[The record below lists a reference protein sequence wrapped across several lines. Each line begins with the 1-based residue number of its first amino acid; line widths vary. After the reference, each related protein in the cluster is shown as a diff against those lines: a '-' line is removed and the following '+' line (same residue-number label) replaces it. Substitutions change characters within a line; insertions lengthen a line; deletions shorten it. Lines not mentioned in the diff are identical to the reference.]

1 MEFKGYE
8 RPNGQVG
15 VRNTVLVIAVCDC
28 GEPAAQ
34 QMVKGIEG
42 AVAVTQ
48 YHGCIAIEV
57 VPVLVGAAINPNVYG
72 TVLVAMGCEGLRA
85 ELIAEQIAVSGKP
98 IEIVNIQAIGT
109 TRSAI
114 AKGREIVQRMVSE
127 AEKQQRKP
135 FDISKLA
142 VAVKCGGSDA
152 TSGIAAN
159 PAIGIMSD
167 MMVDAGARVV
177 MIEPIEAIGAEEELA
192 ARAINDQ
199 VRKDV
204 LAWVGDE
211 EKRWTVPGAAVDFM
225 CGGNVKGGLTTLEE
239 KSLGAVHKSGHRPI
253 SGVLQATTTRLDHLP
268 DKGGFYLMGGI
279 HIELQAM
286 TYQAAAGANIIVFA
300 TGQGGSFGH
309 AICPLVKVTGNP
321 DTWAKMGEDMDV
333 NASTIMEGTESIE
346 SVGSR
351 IFDEVLAVA
360 SGKVT
365 KGEELG
371 FYNFN
376 VWRHDPRLEVLLGLE
391 GGEKQ

>member
-142 VAVKCGGSDA
+142 MAVKCGGSDA

>member
-1 MEFKGYE
+1 MEFQGYE
-8 RPNGQVG
+8 RPNGLVG
-15 VRNTVLVIAVCDC
+15 VRNTVLVIAICDC

-34 QMVKGIEG
+34 QMVRGIDG
-42 AVAVTQ
+42 AIAVTQ
-48 YHGCIAIEV
+48 YHGCIALEV
-57 VPVLVGAAINPNVYG
+57 VPTLIGVAANPNIYG
-72 TVLVAMGCEGLRA
+72 TLLVAMGCEGLRA
-85 ELIAEQIAVSGKP
+85 EPMAEQMAVSGKP
-98 IEIVNIQAIGT
+98 VEIVDIQATGN
-109 TRSAI
+109 TRGAI

-127 AEKQQRKP
+127 AAKQQRKP

-142 VAVKCGGSDA
+142 VAVKCGGSDT

-159 PAIGIMSD
+159 PAIGVMSD

-192 ARAINDQ
+192 ARAINDK
-199 VRKDV
+199 VREDV
-204 LAWVGDE
+204 LRWVGDE

-253 SGVLQATTTRLDHLP
+253 SGVLQATTTRVDRLP

-286 TYQAAAGANIIVFA
+286 TYQAAAGAQVIVFA
-300 TGQGGSFGH
+300 TGRGGSFGH
-309 AICPLVKVTGNP
+309 AISPIVKVTGHP
-321 DTWAKMGEDMDV
+321 ETWARMGDDMDV

-346 SVGSR
+346 SVGER

-376 VWRHDPRLEVLLGLE
+376 VWRHDPRLEVLLGME
-391 GGEKQ
+391 GGNSK